1 VYVVY
6 SPCQPRRR
14 RINGDDV
21 PISRADAILTLAGA
35 VSNLPGGGLL
45 YTLGDWAASS
55 GFSPLEDGADAEV
68 TTMKLRGIVR
78 EGEGS
83 ASFWLGKY
91 AAVYR
96 LWTGMAIV
104 PGSLNV
110 HLAAKFDWDD
120 PRVEPFKRIYSLAP
134 YGGNRDVCLIPC
146 EVYREGTGK
155 VYGFAWAT
163 TYAAAD
169 LDYRVLEIIAP
180 VRLREVLRLTDGS
193 VLTVDIPVAWKE

>member
-1 VYVVY
+1 
-6 SPCQPRRR
+6 
-14 RINGDDV
+14 
-21 PISRADAILTLAGA
+21 
-35 VSNLPGGGLL
+35 
-45 YTLGDWAASS
+45 
-55 GFSPLEDGADAEV
+55 
-68 TTMKLRGIVR
+68 MKLQGTVR

-83 ASFWLGKY
+83 ASFWLNKY
-91 AAVYR
+91 SAVYR

-120 PRVEPFKRIYSLAP
+120 PRAEPFKRIYSLAP
-134 YGGNRDVCLIPC
+134 YGGNRDICLIPC
-146 EVYREGTGK
+146 EVYREGTDK

-180 VRLREVLRLTDGS
+180 VRLREALRLNDGS
-193 VLTVDIPVAWKE
+193 VLTVDIPVAWKD